1 MKQLLNNIDLKKSV
15 FVPGILLFV
24 ILFLLNSI
32 SQNWFHRW
40 DLTDNDMYSL
50 SSSSESVVKQ
60 VDDLLTMKVY
70 FSDDLPGE
78 YANNRRY
85 LQDILEEYEALG
97 DGNIRFEF
105 FRPEDDEDIEQEAQ
119 KAGIMPVQMQV
130 VENDKMEVKR
140 VLMGMI
146 IQYEDKKEVLPVIQ
160 TTTGLEYEITSK
172 IKKLVET
179 NKPTV
184 GIAQVEGQ
192 TAQFQNIQNLLG
204 QRYMVQPVN
213 LSDAVPAEVTALL
226 MGGVSDSLSGDEYQ
240 HLSDYLNRGG
250 NLFLTQNRVKANLQ
264 IQQAFPIQ
272 SNIFDLVD
280 DYGFAIAENLVTD
293 KICGRVNVQQQ
304 LGPIR
309 MNVPMEYPFL
319 PIIRSFNED
328 EALVSGLEQVHVF
341 FSTEIEFD
349 SVGSNVNTVPLFS
362 SSNKSGIMTG
372 FYNLN
377 PDPKQNP
384 QLRNLNQ
391 PGKLVAARSE
401 FTDEETGV
409 VSQLILVADN
419 QFLSDDGG
427 GAVPENHIFMMNAI
441 DYLLGDRDLIA
452 LRSREITDR
461 KLNEEKITDDAKR
474 TWKWVNGLLPSL
486 LIVGFGFW
494 RLRAVS
500 YTHLTLP
507 TILLV

>member
-1 MKQLLNNIDLKKSV
+1 MNFDFRKSLSVPAAILFIALVLLNLIAR
-15 FVPGILLFV
+15 
-24 ILFLLNSI
+24 
-32 SQNWFHRW
+32 NWYDRY
-40 DLTDNDMYSL
+40 DLTDTKMYSL
-50 SSSSESVVKQ
+50 SSSTKQ
-60 VDDLLTMKVY
+60 VIKRIDDLLNIKVY
-70 FSDDLPGE
+70 FSDNLPGE
-78 YANNRRY
+78 YGNNRRY
-85 LQDILEEYEALG
+85 LQDILEEYAAISK
-97 DGNIRFEF
+97 GNIRFEF
-105 FRPEDDEDIEQEAQ
+105 YVPDTDEELEQEAQ
-119 KAGIMPVQMQV
+119 KSGVQPVQLQV
-130 VENDKMEVKR
+130 IEKDEAVVKKVFMGVAIYFEDQREVIPV
-140 VLMGMI
+140 VLS
-146 IQYEDKKEVLPVIQ
+146 
-160 TTTGLEYEITSK
+160 TTGLEYEITTR
-172 IKKLVET
+172 IKKLVEK
-179 NKPTV
+179 NKEFV
-184 GIAQVEGQ
+184 GIINIGDDGPQ
-192 TAQFQNIQNLLG
+192 TTTLSQILG
-204 QRYMVQPVN
+204 QRYEVRSIDISNEIPSNINVLIVTGIKDSLETGSLTN
-213 LSDAVPAEVTALL
+213 LEKFLDNGGNMFVAQNPLDVDLQTQKAEV
-226 MGGVSDSLSGDEYQ
+226 
-240 HLSDYLNRGG
+240 
-250 NLFLTQNRVKANLQ
+250 F
-264 IQQAFPIQ
+264 Q
-272 SNIFDLVD
+272 SNFFDVLKP
-280 DYGFAIAENLVTD
+280 YGLSITENLILD
-293 KICGRVNVQQQ
+293 KSCGRVNVMQNM
-304 LGPIR
+304 GFIR

-419 QFLSDDGG
+419 RFLSDDGG

-441 DYLLGDRDLIA
+441 DFLLGDRDLIA

-461 KLNEEKITDDAKR
+461 KLDEEKITDDAKR

-494 RLRAVS
+494 RLRGNKQRTKHIEEL
-500 YTHLTLP
+500 YD
-507 TILLV
+507 

>member
-1 MKQLLNNIDLKKSV
+1 MNFDFRKSLSVPAAILFIALVLLNLIAR
-15 FVPGILLFV
+15 
-24 ILFLLNSI
+24 
-32 SQNWFHRW
+32 NWYDRY
-40 DLTDNDMYSL
+40 DLTDTKMYSL
-50 SSSSESVVKQ
+50 SSSTKQ
-60 VDDLLTMKVY
+60 VIKRIDDLLNIKVY
-70 FSDDLPGE
+70 FSDNLPGE
-78 YANNRRY
+78 YGNNRRY
-85 LQDILEEYEALG
+85 LQDILEEYAAISK
-97 DGNIRFEF
+97 GNINFEF
-105 FRPEDDEDIEQEAQ
+105 YVPDTDEELEQEAQ
-119 KAGIMPVQMQV
+119 KSGVQPVQLQV
-130 VENDKMEVKR
+130 IEKDEAVVKKVFMGVAIYFEDQREVIPV
-140 VLMGMI
+140 VLS
-146 IQYEDKKEVLPVIQ
+146 
-160 TTTGLEYEITSK
+160 TTGLEYEITTR
-172 IKKLVET
+172 IKKLVE
-179 NKPTV
+179 KDKEFV
-184 GIAQVEGQ
+184 GIINIGDDGPQ
-192 TAQFQNIQNLLG
+192 TTTLSQILG
-204 QRYMVQPVN
+204 QRYEVRSIDISNEIPSNINVLIVTGIKDSLETGSLTN
-213 LSDAVPAEVTALL
+213 LEKFLDNGGNMFVAQNPLDVDLQTQKAEV
-226 MGGVSDSLSGDEYQ
+226 
-240 HLSDYLNRGG
+240 
-250 NLFLTQNRVKANLQ
+250 F
-264 IQQAFPIQ
+264 Q
-272 SNIFDLVD
+272 SNFFDMLKP
-280 DYGFAIAENLVTD
+280 YGLSITENLILD
-293 KICGRVNVQQQ
+293 KSCGRVNVMQNM
-304 LGPIR
+304 GFIR

-419 QFLSDDGG
+419 RFLSDDGG

-441 DYLLGDRDLIA
+441 DYLLGDKDLIA

-461 KLNEEKITDDAKR
+461 KLDEEKITDDAKR

-494 RLRAVS
+494 RLRGNKRRTKHIEEL
-500 YTHLTLP
+500 YD
-507 TILLV
+507 

>member
-15 FVPGILLFV
+15 IVPGILLFV

-184 GIAQVEGQ
+184 GITQVEGQ
-192 TAQFQNIQNLLG
+192 TAQFQNIQNLL
-204 QRYMVQPVN
+204 
-213 LSDAVPAEVTALL
+213 
-226 MGGVSDSLSGDEYQ
+226 
-240 HLSDYLNRGG
+240 
-250 NLFLTQNRVKANLQ
+250 
-264 IQQAFPIQ
+264 
-272 SNIFDLVD
+272 
-280 DYGFAIAENLVTD
+280 
-293 KICGRVNVQQQ
+293 
-304 LGPIR
+304 
-309 MNVPMEYPFL
+309 
-319 PIIRSFNED
+319 
-328 EALVSGLEQVHVF
+328 
-341 FSTEIEFD
+341 
-349 SVGSNVNTVPLFS
+349 
-362 SSNKSGIMTG
+362 
-372 FYNLN
+372 
-377 PDPKQNP
+377 
-384 QLRNLNQ
+384 
-391 PGKLVAARSE
+391 
-401 FTDEETGV
+401 
-409 VSQLILVADN
+409 
-419 QFLSDDGG
+419 
-427 GAVPENHIFMMNAI
+427 
-441 DYLLGDRDLIA
+441 
-452 LRSREITDR
+452 
-461 KLNEEKITDDAKR
+461 
-474 TWKWVNGLLPSL
+474 
-486 LIVGFGFW
+486 
-494 RLRAVS
+494 
-500 YTHLTLP
+500 
-507 TILLV
+507 

>member
-184 GIAQVEGQ
+184 GIAQLEGQ

-304 LGPIR
+304 MGPIR
-309 MNVPMEYPFL
+309 MNVPMEYPLL
-319 PIIRSFNED
+319 PVVRSFNNNEPIV
-328 EALVSGLEQVHVF
+328 AGLEQIQLVF
-341 FSTEIEFD
+341 ASEIKQD
-349 SVGSNVNTVPLFS
+349 SASIGNVNFVPLLFS
-362 SSNKSGIMTG
+362 SDQSGEMRG
-372 FYNLN
+372 QFNLN
-377 PDPKQNP
+377 PDPNQNP
-384 QLRNLNQ
+384 FIRMFNQ
-391 PGKLVAARSE
+391 SDKVLSARSE
-401 FTDEETGV
+401 KVDENGV
-409 VSQLILVADN
+409 LSQVILVGDSDFMAD
-419 QFLSDDGG
+419 QGG
-427 GAVPENHIFMMNAI
+427 GRSPENHIFIMNSV
-441 DYLLGDRDLIA
+441 DYLIGDRDLIA
-452 LRSREITDR
+452 LRSREITSRPLEDVSD
-461 KLNEEKITDDAKR
+461 EAKR
-474 TWKWVNGLLPSL
+474 TWKWINIVMPSF
-486 LIVGFGFW
+486 LIVGFGLIRMRSQKW
-494 RLRAVS
+494 RSSVLEEL
-500 YTHLTLP
+500 YG
-507 TILLV
+507 

>member
-1 MKQLLNNIDLKKSV
+1 MNFDFRKSLIVPAAILILALVLLNLIAR
-15 FVPGILLFV
+15 
-24 ILFLLNSI
+24 
-32 SQNWFHRW
+32 NWYHRF
-40 DLTDNDMYSL
+40 DLTDTKMYSL
-50 SSSSESVVKQ
+50 SSSTKQ
-60 VDDLLTMKVY
+60 VIKRIDDLLNIKVY
-70 FSDDLPGE
+70 FSDNLPGQ
-78 YANNRRY
+78 YGNNRRY
-85 LQDILEEYEALG
+85 LQDILEEYAAISK
-97 DGNIRFEF
+97 GNIRFEF
-105 FRPEDDEDIEQEAQ
+105 YVPDTDEELEQEAQ
-119 KAGIMPVQMQV
+119 KSGVQPVQLQV
-130 VENDKMEVKR
+130 IEKDEAVVKKVFMGVAIYFEDQREVIPV
-140 VLMGMI
+140 VLS
-146 IQYEDKKEVLPVIQ
+146 
-160 TTTGLEYEITSK
+160 TTGLEYEITTR
-172 IKKLVET
+172 IKKLVEK
-179 NKPTV
+179 NKEFV
-184 GIAQVEGQ
+184 GIINIGDDGPQ
-192 TAQFQNIQNLLG
+192 TTTLSQILR
-204 QRYMVQPVN
+204 QRYEVRSIDISNEIPSNINVLIVTGIKDSLETGSLTN
-213 LSDAVPAEVTALL
+213 LEKFLDNGGNMFVAQNPLDVDLQTQKAEV
-226 MGGVSDSLSGDEYQ
+226 
-240 HLSDYLNRGG
+240 
-250 NLFLTQNRVKANLQ
+250 F
-264 IQQAFPIQ
+264 Q
-272 SNIFDLVD
+272 SNFFDMLKP
-280 DYGFAIAENLVTD
+280 YGLSITENLILD
-293 KICGRVNVQQQ
+293 KSCGRVNVMQNM
-304 LGPIR
+304 GFIR

-419 QFLSDDGG
+419 RFLSDDGG

-441 DYLLGDRDLIA
+441 DFLLGDRDLIA

-461 KLNEEKITDDAKR
+461 KLDEEKITDDAKR

-494 RLRAVS
+494 RLRGNKQRTKHIEEL
-500 YTHLTLP
+500 YD
-507 TILLV
+507 